1 MAKRSV
7 PNLAQRVHPP
17 EDNKMN
23 KNDLKRIL
31 NKLTAAANPEE
42 FEGVAPNQT
51 VLEKDPCKL
60 HSQKN
65 ATIEL
70 ILKSRSVR
78 SQQIPIDAESNAAIR
93 ELFSEEIY
101 EIVKDFIT
109 SYCLCRKYRI
119 QNGTNVSPLELN
131 NPWSEIKLQ
140 LVAEPPEILR
150 PDLQHLVDNGIVMK
164 LSKELLEKLL
174 EFMTLEIW
182 NNDTNSFNKFCDDGR
197 MIQPSDVNRCKA
209 YLGRAHHKKLDFL
222 YDQLSS
228 IAVSPDVVTPC
239 VTVPVEQIET
249 AFSNIPSIVTMG
261 LVTAG
266 VAGFAFWIRKGNFTK
281 AMAAAYAIAVASG
294 ASAAETQALNN
305 ALRGIAGPVMQQA
318 ANGQTFC
325 PEPGTAG
332 TSSGG

>member
-1 MAKRSV
+1 
-7 PNLAQRVHPP
+7 
-17 EDNKMN
+17 MN
-23 KNDLKRIL
+23 RNQLNRIL
-31 NKLTAAANPEE
+31 IKLTAAANPEE
-42 FEGVAPNQT
+42 FEGVAPSQT
-51 VLEKDPCKL
+51 VSEKDPCKL

-239 VTVPVEQIET
+239 AQPKVEIIEDYLVEQ
-249 AFSNIPSIVTMG
+249 G
-261 LVTAG
+261 LAIG
-266 VAGFAFWIRKGNFTK
+266 VAGILGATALGLYLRGNR
-281 AMAAAYAIAVASG
+281 AAAVALIATAT
-294 ASAAETQALNN
+294 AAV
-305 ALRGIAGPVMQQA
+305 G
-318 ANGQTFC
+318 
-325 PEPGTAG
+325 GTATG
-332 TSSGG
+332 AESVMNDVETDYNRSVRFGGQQDCRDSNQTGNEMSAGD